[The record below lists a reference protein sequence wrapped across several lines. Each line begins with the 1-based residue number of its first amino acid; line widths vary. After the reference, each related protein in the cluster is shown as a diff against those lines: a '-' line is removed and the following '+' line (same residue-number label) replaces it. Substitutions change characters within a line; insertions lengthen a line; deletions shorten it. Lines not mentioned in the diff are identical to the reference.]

1 MPSLPNFHNVS
12 GDSKETT
19 QTRNKYSYKVNQVYG
34 CFLAIGELFVLG
46 AVKKGS
52 IYVDFII

>member
-19 QTRNKYSYKVNQVYG
+19 QTRNKYNYKVNQVYG
-34 CFLAIGELFVLG
+34 YFLAVSESFALG
-46 AVKKGS
+46 AIKKGS
-52 IYVDFII
+52 I

>member
-19 QTRNKYSYKVNQVYG
+19 QTRNKYNYKVNQVYG
-34 CFLAIGELFVLG
+34 YFLAISESFVLG
-46 AVKKGS
+46 AIKKGS
-52 IYVDFII
+52 I